1 MPENFL
7 ALQRFDSPL
16 GQIVMAA
23 RNDHICRID
32 FETLSYQ
39 PFDTEALE
47 RKGLR
52 IVEQET
58 EVLAEAQRQL
68 EEYFDG
74 KRFEFDLPLA
84 FEGTTFQ
91 QQAWQA
97 LREIPYGETHS
108 YQQQAQRLGDPRF
121 ARAVGHANGRNPI
134 SIIVPCHRVIGKNGK
149 LTGFASGVDKKAKLL
164 ELETHYRPFTLE

>member
-1 MPENFL
+1 MPEKL
-7 ALQRFDSPL
+7 LVLQRFDSPL
-16 GQIVMAA
+16 GQMVMVA
-23 RNDHICRID
+23 RNNHICRID

-39 PFDTEALE
+39 PFDSKALE

-108 YQQQAQRLGDPRF
+108 YQQQAERLGDARF

-134 SIIVPCHRVIGKNGK
+134 SIIVPCHRVLGKNGK

-164 ELETHYRPFTLE
+164 ELETRYRPFTLE

>member
-1 MPENFL
+1 MPEKL
-7 ALQRFDSPL
+7 LVLQRFDSPL
-16 GQIVMAA
+16 GQMVMVA
-23 RNDHICRID
+23 RNNHICRID

-39 PFDTEALE
+39 PFDSKALE

-68 EEYFDG
+68 EEYFGG

-84 FEGTTFQ
+84 PEGTTFQ

-97 LREIPYGETHS
+97 LREIPYGETRS
-108 YQQQAQRLGDPRF
+108 YQQQAERLGDARF

-134 SIIVPCHRVIGKNGK
+134 SIIVRILVVPDTIFV
-149 LTGFASGVDKKAKLL
+149 
-164 ELETHYRPFTLE
+164 

>member
-1 MPENFL
+1 MPEKL
-7 ALQRFDSPL
+7 LVLQRFDSPL
-16 GQIVMAA
+16 GQMVMVA
-23 RNDHICRID
+23 RNNHICQID

-39 PFDTEALE
+39 PFDSKALE

-68 EEYFDG
+68 EEYFGG

-84 FEGTTFQ
+84 PEGTTFQ

-97 LREIPYGETHS
+97 LREIPYGETRS
-108 YQQQAQRLGDPRF
+108 YQQQAERLGDARF

-134 SIIVPCHRVIGKNGK
+134 SIIVPCHRVLGKNGK

-164 ELETHYRPFTLE
+164 ELETRYRPFTLE

>member
-1 MPENFL
+1 MPEKL
-7 ALQRFDSPL
+7 LVLQRFDSPL
-16 GQIVMAA
+16 GKMVMVA
-23 RNDHICRID
+23 RNNHICRID

-39 PFDTEALE
+39 PFDSKALE

-68 EEYFDG
+68 EEYFGG

-84 FEGTTFQ
+84 PEGTTFQ

-97 LREIPYGETHS
+97 LREIPYGETRS
-108 YQQQAQRLGDPRF
+108 YQQQAERLGDARF

-134 SIIVPCHRVIGKNGK
+134 SIIVPCHRVLGKNGK

-164 ELETHYRPFTLE
+164 ELETRYHPFTLE

>member
-1 MPENFL
+1 MPEKL
-7 ALQRFDSPL
+7 LVLQRFDSPL
-16 GQIVMAA
+16 GQKVMVA
-23 RNDHICRID
+23 RNNHICRID

-39 PFDTEALE
+39 PFDSKALE
-47 RKGLR
+47 RKDLR

-68 EEYFDG
+68 EEYFGG

-84 FEGTTFQ
+84 PEGTTFQ

-97 LREIPYGETHS
+97 LREIPYGETRS
-108 YQQQAQRLGDPRF
+108 YQQQAERLGDARF

-134 SIIVPCHRVIGKNGK
+134 SIIVPCHRVLGKNGK

-164 ELETHYRPFTLE
+164 ELETRYRPFTLE

>member
-1 MPENFL
+1 MPEKL
-7 ALQRFDSPL
+7 LVLQRFDSPL
-16 GQIVMAA
+16 GKMVMVA
-23 RNDHICRID
+23 RNNHICRID

-39 PFDTEALE
+39 PFDSKALE

-68 EEYFDG
+68 EEYFGG

-84 FEGTTFQ
+84 PEGTTFQ

-97 LREIPYGETHS
+97 LREIPYGETRS
-108 YQQQAQRLGDPRF
+108 YQQQAERLGDARF

-134 SIIVPCHRVIGKNGK
+134 SIIVPCHRVLGKNGK

-164 ELETHYRPFTLE
+164 ELETRYRPFTLE

>member
-1 MPENFL
+1 MPEKL
-7 ALQRFDSPL
+7 LVLQRFDSPL
-16 GQIVMAA
+16 GQMVMVA
-23 RNDHICRID
+23 RNNHIYRID

-39 PFDTEALE
+39 PFDSKALE

-68 EEYFDG
+68 EEYFGG

-84 FEGTTFQ
+84 PEGTTFQ

-97 LREIPYGETHS
+97 LREIPYGETRS
-108 YQQQAQRLGDPRF
+108 YQQQAERLGDARF

-134 SIIVPCHRVIGKNGK
+134 SIIVPCHRVLGKNGK

-164 ELETHYRPFTLE
+164 ELETRYRPFTLE

>member
-1 MPENFL
+1 MPEKL
-7 ALQRFDSPL
+7 LVLQRFDSPL
-16 GQIVMAA
+16 GQMVMVA
-23 RNDHICRID
+23 RNNQICRID

-39 PFDTEALE
+39 PFDSKALE
-47 RKGLR
+47 RKGSR

-68 EEYFDG
+68 EEYFGG

-84 FEGTTFQ
+84 PEGTTFQ

-97 LREIPYGETHS
+97 LREIPYGETRS
-108 YQQQAQRLGDPRF
+108 YQQQAERLGDARF

-134 SIIVPCHRVIGKNGK
+134 SIIVPCHRVLGKNGK

-164 ELETHYRPFTLE
+164 ELETRYRPFTLE

>member
-1 MPENFL
+1 MPEKL
-7 ALQRFDSPL
+7 LVLQRFDSLL
-16 GQIVMAA
+16 GKMVMVA
-23 RNDHICRID
+23 RNNHICRID

-39 PFDTEALE
+39 PFDSKALE

-68 EEYFDG
+68 EKYFGG

-84 FEGTTFQ
+84 PEGTTFQ

-97 LREIPYGETHS
+97 LREIPYGETRS
-108 YQQQAQRLGDPRF
+108 YQQQAERLGDARF

-134 SIIVPCHRVIGKNGK
+134 SIIVPCHRVLGKNGK

-164 ELETHYRPFTLE
+164 ELETRYRPFTLE

>member
-1 MPENFL
+1 MPEKL
-7 ALQRFDSPL
+7 LVLQRFDSPL
-16 GQIVMAA
+16 GQMVMVA
-23 RNDHICRID
+23 RNNYICRID
-32 FETLSYQ
+32 FETLSHQ
-39 PFDTEALE
+39 PFDSKALE
-47 RKGLR
+47 RKGSR

-68 EEYFDG
+68 EEYFGG

-84 FEGTTFQ
+84 PEGTTFQ

-97 LREIPYGETHS
+97 LREIPYGETRS
-108 YQQQAQRLGDPRF
+108 YQQQAERLGDARF

-134 SIIVPCHRVIGKNGK
+134 SIIVPCHRVLGKNGK

-164 ELETHYRPFTLE
+164 ELETRYRPFTLE

>member
-1 MPENFL
+1 MPEKL
-7 ALQRFDSPL
+7 LVLQRFDSLL
-16 GQIVMAA
+16 GKMVMVA
-23 RNDHICRID
+23 RNNHICRID

-39 PFDTEALE
+39 PFDSKALE

-68 EEYFDG
+68 EEYFGG

-84 FEGTTFQ
+84 PEGTTFQ

-97 LREIPYGETHS
+97 LREIPYGETRS
-108 YQQQAQRLGDPRF
+108 YQQQAERLGDARF

-134 SIIVPCHRVIGKNGK
+134 SIIVPCHRVLGKNGK

-164 ELETHYRPFTLE
+164 ELETRYRPFTLE